1 MAKKFAP
8 IAQALGENEEQI
20 VAELLETQGKPVDLG
35 GYYKP
40 SDELAEAAMRPSTT
54 LNDVLAKLK

>member
-8 IAQALGENEEQI
+8 IAQALGENEEQV

-40 SDELAEAAMRPSTT
+40 SDELADKVMRPSAT
-54 LNDVLAKLK
+54 LNGELTKLK